1 MLTQLS
7 LLDTDSFTS
16 SPASAD
22 GPLQP
27 VLPDGPT
34 TASLSPGRARVS
46 RSRSRAKEPVLLMHG
61 TYGPTFSESSVPD
74 GPLSSWESR
83 LRLRLAKVGSS
94 ECDLTWKVSGTTAE
108 GLLSR
113 LVPSTPRTVEI
124 DSGLLLEAGYWV
136 TCTTR
141 DHKDTPGMS
150 LKGPDGRDRT
160 DQLPRPVAATL
171 AAYWS
176 TPRAS
181 DGEKGGPNQAFGA
194 GGQPL
199 PARAYQ
205 TATWATCRA
214 NEGTGDKVPPGR
226 TGGLAL
232 KQEVQLVAAM
242 WPSPTLPSGG
252 QTWPEG
258 TTLAGRKPDG
268 TKAQVTLQNVAS
280 AMWPTATAT
289 DGQRGAGT
297 IRPQDTGI
305 PLPQRVAL
313 VTGTVPAGSSATTG
327 KRGVLNPQFPCW
339 LMGYPTVW
347 VSCGASAMQS
357 LPRSRRK

>member
-46 RSRSRAKEPVLLMHG
+46 RSRSRAKAPELLMRG
-61 TYGPTFSESSVPD
+61 TYGPTFSESSVPE
-74 GPLSSWESR
+74 GPLSSWENR
-83 LRLRLAKVGSS
+83 LRQRLAKVGSS
-94 ECDLTWKVSGTTAE
+94 ECDLTWKVSGTTPGE
-108 GLLSR
+108 LLSR

-124 DSGLLLEAGYWV
+124 ASGLLLEAAYWV

-150 LKGPDGRDRT
+150 LTRSDGRSRC
-160 DQLPRPVAATL
+160 DQLPRQVAAT

-199 PARAYQ
+199 PAQAFH
-205 TATWATCRA
+205 T
-214 NEGTGDKVPPGR
+214 
-226 TGGLAL
+226 
-232 KQEVQLVAAM
+232 
-242 WPSPTLPSGG
+242 
-252 QTWPEG
+252 
-258 TTLAGRKPDG
+258 
-268 TKAQVTLQNVAS
+268 
-280 AMWPTATAT
+280 AMWPTATAV
-289 DGQRGAGT
+289 DGARGLT
-297 IRPQDTGI
+297 TRPQDTGI
-305 PLPQRVAL
+305 PLPQRVGQVL
-313 VTGTVPAGSSATTG
+313 GIPPAGSLATTE
-327 KRGVLNPQFPCW
+327 KRGVLNPAFPCW
-339 LMGYPTVW
+339 LMGYPIAW
-347 VSCGASAMQS
+347 VYSGALAMQS
-357 LPRSRRK
+357 CRKLPRK

>member
-7 LLDTDSFTS
+7 LLDTPSFTS
-16 SPASAD
+16 SPVLAD
-22 GPLQP
+22 GPLLP
-27 VLPDGPT
+27 ALPDGQM
-34 TASLSPGRARVS
+34 TAKSSPGPVRAS
-46 RSRSRAKEPVLLMHG
+46 RFRSRAKAPELLMNG

-83 LRLRLAKVGSS
+83 LRQRLAKVGSS

-136 TCTTR
+136 TPTTR

-160 DQLPRPVAATL
+160 DQLPRQVAAIL
-171 AAYWS
+171 AA
-176 TPRAS
+176 
-181 DGEKGGPNQAFGA
+181 
-194 GGQPL
+194 
-199 PARAYQ
+199 
-205 TATWATCRA
+205 CRA

-242 WPSPTLPSGG
+242 WPTTTAQDGSRGVGTVRPS
-252 QTWPEG
+252 
-258 TTLAGRKPDG
+258 
-268 TKAQVTLQNVAS
+268 
-280 AMWPTATAT
+280 
-289 DGQRGAGT
+289 
-297 IRPQDTGI
+297 DTGI
-305 PLPQRVAL
+305 PLPQRIGLAL
-313 VTGTVPAGSSATTG
+313 NGLSATTG
-327 KRGVLNPQFPCW
+327 KRGVLNPAFPCW
-339 LMGYPTVW
+339 LMGYPIVW
-347 VSCGASAMQS
+347 VFCGASAMQS

>member
-1 MLTQLS
+1 MFEQMS
-7 LLDTDSFTS
+7 LLDTPNSTF
-16 SPASAD
+16 SPALAD
-22 GPLQP
+22 GPLP
-27 VLPDGPT
+27 PALPDGQT
-34 TASLSPGRARVS
+34 TASLLPGPARAS
-46 RSRSRAKEPVLLMHG
+46 RSRSRAKAPELLMRG

-83 LRLRLAKVGSS
+83 LRQRLAKVGSS
-94 ECDLTWKVSGTTAE
+94 ECDLTWRVSGTTAE

-113 LVPSTPRTVEI
+113 LVPSTPRTAEI
-124 DSGLLLEAGYWV
+124 DSGLLLEADYWRTPQAAV
-136 TCTTR
+136 TEPRSTVVKFSGR
-141 DHKDTPGMS
+141 SPSDPQVG
-150 LKGPDGRDRT
+150 LPD
-160 DQLPRPVAATL
+160 QVVATAS
-171 AAYWS
+171 YWS

-199 PARAYQ
+199 PAQVYQ

-258 TTLAGRKPDG
+258 TTLEGMRPDG
-268 TKAQVTLQNVAS
+268 KKSQVTLNNVVTGL
-280 AMWPTATAT
+280 WPTPLVGSTNPAAHNQIS
-289 DGQRGAGT
+289 GQWRAAMEKAMPG
-297 IRPQDTGI
+297 
-305 PLPQRVAL
+305 
-313 VTGTVPAGSSATTG
+313 PAQSGLSATTG
-327 KRGVLNPQFPCW
+327 KRGVLNPAFPCW

-347 VSCGASAMQS
+347 VFCGASAMQS

>member
-160 DQLPRPVAATL
+160 DQLPRQVAATL

-199 PARAYQ
+199 PARAFH
-205 TATWATCRA
+205 T
-214 NEGTGDKVPPGR
+214 
-226 TGGLAL
+226 
-232 KQEVQLVAAM
+232 AM

-258 TTLAGRKPDG
+258 TTLEGRRPDG
-268 TKAQVTLQNVAS
+268 KKSQVTLNNVVTGL
-280 AMWPTATAT
+280 WPTTTAQ
-289 DGQRGAGT
+289 DASRGTGT
-297 IRPQDTGI
+297 VRPHDTGI
-305 PLPQRVAL
+305 PLPQRIGLAL
-313 VTGTVPAGSSATTG
+313 DGSSATTG
-327 KRGVLNPQFPCW
+327 KRGVLNPAFPCW
-339 LMGYPTVW
+339 LMGYPIVW

-357 LPRSRRK
+357 CRPSRRK

>member
-1 MLTQLS
+1 MYEQMS
-7 LLDTDSFTS
+7 LMDTPSFTF
-16 SPASAD
+16 SPALAD
-22 GPLQP
+22 GPLP
-27 VLPDGPT
+27 PALPDGQT
-34 TASLSPGRARVS
+34 TAKSSPAPARAS
-46 RSRSRAKEPVLLMHG
+46 RSRSRAKAPELLMRG
-61 TYGPTFSESSVPD
+61 TYGPTFSESSVPA

-83 LRLRLAKVGSS
+83 LRQRLAKVGSS

-136 TCTTR
+136 TPTTR

-160 DQLPRPVAATL
+160 DQLPRQVAATL

-194 GGQPL
+194 GG
-199 PARAYQ
+199 
-205 TATWATCRA
+205 
-214 NEGTGDKVPPGR
+214 
-226 TGGLAL
+226 LAL

-242 WPSPTLPSGG
+242 WP
-252 QTWPEG
+252 
-258 TTLAGRKPDG
+258 
-268 TKAQVTLQNVAS
+268 
-280 AMWPTATAT
+280 TATAQ
-289 DGQRGAGT
+289 DGSRGVGT
-297 IRPQDTGI
+297 VRPSDTGI
-305 PLPQRVAL
+305 PLPQRIGL
-313 VTGTVPAGSSATTG
+313 VLNGLSATTG
-327 KRGVLNPQFPCW
+327 KRGVLNPAFPCW
-339 LMGYPTVW
+339 LMGYPIVW
-347 VSCGASAMQS
+347 VFCGASAMQS

>member
-1 MLTQLS
+1 MFEQMS
-7 LLDTDSFTS
+7 LLDTPSFTS

-22 GPLQP
+22 GPLLP
-27 VLPDGPT
+27 VLLDGQT
-34 TASLSPGRARVS
+34 TGKSSPAPARVS
-46 RSRSRAKEPVLLMHG
+46 RSRSRVKVPELLMRG

-124 DSGLLLEAGYWV
+124 DSGLLLEA
-136 TCTTR
+136 
-141 DHKDTPGMS
+141 
-150 LKGPDGRDRT
+150 
-160 DQLPRPVAATL
+160 
-171 AAYWS
+171 AYWS

-199 PARAYQ
+199 PAQAYQ
-205 TATWATCRA
+205 
-214 NEGTGDKVPPGR
+214 
-226 TGGLAL
+226 
-232 KQEVQLVAAM
+232 AAM

-258 TTLAGRKPDG
+258 TTLEGRRPDG
-268 TKAQVTLQNVAS
+268 KKSQVTLNNVVTGL
-280 AMWPTATAT
+280 WPTTTAQ
-289 DGQRGAGT
+289 DASRGTGT
-297 IRPQDTGI
+297 VRPHDTGI
-305 PLPQRVAL
+305 PLPQRIGL
-313 VTGTVPAGSSATTG
+313 VLDGSSATTG

-339 LMGYPTVW
+339 LMGYPIVW
-347 VSCGASAMQS
+347 VSCGASAMQLLS
-357 LPRSRRK
+357 RSRRK

>member
-1 MLTQLS
+1 MFEQMS
-7 LLDTDSFTS
+7 LLDTPNSTF
-16 SPASAD
+16 SPALAD
-22 GPLQP
+22 GPLP
-27 VLPDGPT
+27 PALPDGQT
-34 TASLSPGRARVS
+34 TANLLPAPARVS
-46 RSRSRAKEPVLLMHG
+46 RSRSRAKAPELLMNG

-83 LRLRLAKVGSS
+83 LRQRLAKVGSS

-136 TCTTR
+136 TPTTR

-160 DQLPRPVAATL
+160 DQLPRQVAATL

-199 PARAYQ
+199 PAQVYQ

-258 TTLAGRKPDG
+258 TTLEGRRPDG
-268 TKAQVTLQNVAS
+268 KKSQVTLNNVVTGL
-280 AMWPTATAT
+280 WPTTTAQ
-289 DGQRGAGT
+289 DASRGTGT
-297 IRPQDTGI
+297 VRPHDTGI
-305 PLPQRVAL
+305 PLPQRIGL
-313 VTGTVPAGSSATTG
+313 VLDGSSATTG

>member
-27 VLPDGPT
+27 VLPDGRT

-46 RSRSRAKEPVLLMHG
+46 RSQSRGRAPELLMRG
-61 TYGPTFSESSVPD
+61 TYGPTFSESSVPE
-74 GPLSSWESR
+74 GPLSSWENR
-83 LRLRLAKVGSS
+83 LRQRLAKVGSS
-94 ECDLTWKVSGTTAE
+94 ECDLTWKVSGTTPGE
-108 GLLSR
+108 LLSR

-124 DSGLLLEAGYWV
+124 ASGLLLEAAYWV

-150 LKGPDGRDRT
+150 LTRSDGRSRC
-160 DQLPRPVAATL
+160 DQLPRQVAAT

-199 PARAYQ
+199 PAQAFH
-205 TATWATCRA
+205 T
-214 NEGTGDKVPPGR
+214 
-226 TGGLAL
+226 
-232 KQEVQLVAAM
+232 AM

-258 TTLAGRKPDG
+258 TTLEGKRPDG
-268 TKAQVTLQNVAS
+268 KKSQVTLNNVVTGL
-280 AMWPTATAT
+280 WPTPLVGSTNPAAHNQIS
-289 DGQRGAGT
+289 GQWRAAMEQAMPG
-297 IRPQDTGI
+297 
-305 PLPQRVAL
+305 
-313 VTGTVPAGSSATTG
+313 PAQSGSLATTE
-327 KRGVLNPQFPCW
+327 KRGVLNPAFPCW
-339 LMGYPTVW
+339 LMGYPIAW
-347 VSCGASAMQS
+347 VYSGALAMQS
-357 LPRSRRK
+357 CRKLPRK

>member
-1 MLTQLS
+1 MFEQMN
-7 LLDTDSFTS
+7 LLDTPSFTF
-16 SPASAD
+16 SPALAD
-22 GPLQP
+22 GPLP
-27 VLPDGPT
+27 PALPDGRT
-34 TASLSPGRARVS
+34 TEKSSPAPARVS
-46 RSRSRAKEPVLLMHG
+46 RSRSRAKAPELLMRG
-61 TYGPTFSESSVPD
+61 TYGPTFSESSVPA

-83 LRLRLAKVGSS
+83 LRQRLAKVGSS

-136 TCTTR
+136 TPTTR

-160 DQLPRPVAATL
+160 DQLPRQVAAIL

-199 PARAYQ
+199 PAQAFH
-205 TATWATCRA
+205 T
-214 NEGTGDKVPPGR
+214 
-226 TGGLAL
+226 
-232 KQEVQLVAAM
+232 AM

-258 TTLAGRKPDG
+258 TTLEGMRPDG
-268 TKAQVTLQNVAS
+268 KKSQGTLNNVVTGL
-280 AMWPTATAT
+280 WPTATAQ
-289 DGQRGAGT
+289 DGSRGLGT
-297 IRPQDTGI
+297 VRPTDTGI
-305 PLPQRVAL
+305 PLPQRIGL
-313 VTGTVPAGSSATTG
+313 VLDGLSATTG
-327 KRGVLNPQFPCW
+327 KRGVLNPAFPCW
-339 LMGYPTVW
+339 LMGYPIVW
-347 VSCGASAMQS
+347 VFCGASAMQS